1 MPRKGKGTSFNNRTD
16 LAMPVTTVP
25 GQEYGR
31 QIAQAQAQKIVPM
44 GPTATPAPAPMPAPG
59 PASAMPQQAPA
70 QQPTAFAGGLN
81 WHGPTER
88 PNEPIQAGLPSGPGP
103 GPEVLGIGAPPAIA
117 QTLQSL
123 STQGRTNSVLSSLAD
138 AAKIL
143 GI

>member
-1 MPRKGKGTSFNNRTD
+1 MPRKGKGSAYSNRTD

-25 GQEYGR
+25 GQEYGK

-44 GPTATPAPAPMPAPG
+44 GPTPNPAPMPPSSLTG
-59 PASAMPQQAPA
+59 AMAQQAPQQ
-70 QQPTAFAGGLN
+70 QQPTAFAGSLN

-88 PNEPIQAGLPSGPGP
+88 PEEPVQAGLPSGPGP

-123 STQGRTNSVLSSLAD
+123 ATQGRTNSVLSSLAD